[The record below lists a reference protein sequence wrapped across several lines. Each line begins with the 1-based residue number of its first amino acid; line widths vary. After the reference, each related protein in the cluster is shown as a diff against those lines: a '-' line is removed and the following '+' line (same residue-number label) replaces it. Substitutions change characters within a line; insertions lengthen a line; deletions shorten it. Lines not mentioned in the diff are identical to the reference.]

1 MNKINEIT
9 TGKAKSLYTTD
20 TSDQLI
26 MHFRDDT
33 SAFDGKKKEA
43 LLGKGS
49 VNNQFNAF
57 IMKHLESK
65 GIETH
70 HIEILNSTDSLV
82 HKLEMFPIECVVR
95 NRATGSICRR
105 LGTEDG
111 LILESPLF
119 EFFLKDDDLGD
130 PLITDEHILS
140 FGWASAAHIKEMKAV
155 TLKINE
161 ILSELFL
168 ASNLILVDFKVE
180 FGITNNKLLL
190 ADEFTPDGCRLW
202 DTETLE
208 THCVLGLG
216 EYELRSDA
224 VAFSSSVDGDILI
237 FNGAFRRGHIYRGC
251 SLQRQVETK
260 PKPKTFNNA
269 MMTMISPV
277 QSNSSTTASTCTVET
292 RKSQKKTKKN
302 KTQK

>member
-20 TSDQLI
+20 SADQLI

-43 LLGKGS
+43 LLGKGA

-57 IMKHLESK
+57 IMEHLETK
-65 GIETH
+65 DIETH
-70 HIEILNSTDSLV
+70 HIEVLNSTDSLV

-140 FGWASAAHIKEMKAV
+140 FGWAKSEHIQEMKEV
-155 TLKINE
+155 TLKINT
-161 ILSELFL
+161 ILTELFL

-180 FGITNNKLLL
+180 FGICDGKLLL

-202 DTETLE
+202 DTETLAKMDKDRFRQ
-208 THCVLGLG
+208 GLG
-216 EYELRSDA
+216 DVVESYHQ
-224 VAFSSSVDGDILI
+224 VADRLGMNIKLD
-237 FNGAFRRGHIYRGC
+237 
-251 SLQRQVETK
+251 
-260 PKPKTFNNA
+260 
-269 MMTMISPV
+269 
-277 QSNSSTTASTCTVET
+277 
-292 RKSQKKTKKN
+292 
-302 KTQK
+302 